1 MLELILF
8 GTIVLLFIF
17 YQIHGCIT
25 SRTNRILPN
34 NNNNNNNNNDINDD
48 KTCSIISDDDLSINI
63 I

>member
-1 MLELILF
+1 MLELILS
-8 GTIVLLFIF
+8 GTIVLLFMS

-25 SRTNRILPN
+25 SRTNRVLP
-34 NNNNNNNNNDINDD
+34 NNNNNNDINDD